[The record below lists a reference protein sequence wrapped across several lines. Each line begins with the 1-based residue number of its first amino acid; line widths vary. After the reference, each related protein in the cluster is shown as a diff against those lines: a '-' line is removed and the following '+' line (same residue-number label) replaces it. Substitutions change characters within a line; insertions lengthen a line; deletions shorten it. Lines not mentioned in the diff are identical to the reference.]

1 MKPVID
7 DVTSYIVQNYLRIN
21 SFDINEYQPGHSV
34 DCAIFGY
41 QDQELKILLMKMNF
55 GEFYT
60 LPGGFIKIDE
70 HIDAAAQRV
79 LYDRTG
85 LKDLFLEQFYTFGA
99 KERPTLWDIKNEKGE
114 PLFQQVSEVNSKFA
128 KWLENRFITTG
139 YFAFVDIEKAELTP
153 DMTSDSC
160 HWVNVDHLP
169 ELLLD
174 HSFIVQK
181 CLEQIR
187 IQLNYLPISKSLLP
201 EAFTMQDVQKL
212 YEAILGIKL
221 VRSNFQ
227 RKFLKLDILIR
238 LEKKMTGASNKAPYL
253 YMFDEEK
260 YNALLQKGIGLF

>member
-7 DVTSYIVQNYLRIN
+7 DVTSYIVQNYLSIN
-21 SFDINEYQPGHSV
+21 VFDINDYQPGHSV
-34 DCAIFGY
+34 DCVIFGY
-41 QDQELKILLMKMNF
+41 QDQELKILLMKMKF
-55 GEFYT
+55 GEFYA
-60 LPGGFIKIDE
+60 LPGGFIKINE
-70 HIDAAAQRV
+70 HIDMAAQRV

-85 LKDLFLEQFYTFGA
+85 LKDIFLEQFYTFGA
-99 KERPTLWDIKNEKGE
+99 EKRPSLWDIKNEKGE
-114 PLFQQVSEVNSKFA
+114 PLFEQISEVNPELA
-128 KWLENRFITTG
+128 IWLEKRFMTTG
-139 YFAFVDIEKAELTP
+139 YFAFVDINKAALSP
-153 DMTSDSC
+153 DIASASC
-160 HWVNVDHLP
+160 DWVNVANIP
-169 ELLLD
+169 ELLFD

-201 EAFTMQDVQKL
+201 ETFTISDVQKL

-260 YNALLQKGIGLF
+260 YNALLQKGIGLI